1 MKAKMIVVSIA
12 VAAVISGG
20 LIYNAQNQQSKTQAQ
35 AATAAPAPTVPVA
48 EVITHE
54 LRPTAEYTGYLSAPQ
69 SVELRSRIGGVIE
82 RVSVP
87 EGSYVQKGQTLFKID
102 PEPFQLA
109 LDIAQARLK
118 AIDVQYKQAIA
129 DFNRA
134 NQLLAS
140 GAVSKK
146 IYDDALATKNN
157 RQAQVQEAHTA
168 VDEAKLNLSYTNIK
182 APISGRVDRVLVTAG
197 NLITG
202 GNTSNTTLLTSIVSV
217 NPLYVYFDLDE
228 ATLLKL
234 KEQNKQGLL
243 NLPIA
248 MGLANTENHPYLGQL
263 NFISNQVDQRTGTI
277 RVRASVE
284 NKQGELSSGMFARIQ
299 LTTGANYPAILIDDQ
314 AVGSDQ
320 DKNYVL
326 ILGAGNKVE
335 YRPVKLGAMFNG
347 LRIIDQGLK
356 SGEKIIL
363 KGLVGPGMQVNPN
376 IVPMQDNTQQAK
388 VANKGEK

>member
-1 MKAKMIVVSIA
+1 MKGKMIVVSIA

-20 LIYNAQNQQSKTQAQ
+20 LIYNAKDKQDISNAPT
-35 AATAAPAPTVPVA
+35 ATAPAPQVPVA

-54 LRPTAEYTGYLSAPQ
+54 LRPTVEYTGYLSAPQ
-69 SVELRSRIGGVIE
+69 SVELRSRIGGLIE
-82 RVSVP
+82 SVSVP

-109 LDIAQARLK
+109 LNSAQARLK
-118 AIDVQYKQAIA
+118 AIEVQYQQAIT
-129 DFNRA
+129 DFNRVS
-134 NQLLAS
+134 QLLTS
-140 GAVSKK
+140 GAISRK

-157 RQAQVQEAHTA
+157 RQAQVQEARTA
-168 VDEAKLNLSYTNIK
+168 VDEAKLNLSYTAIK

-197 NLITG
+197 NLVTG
-202 GNTSNTTLLTSIVSV
+202 GNTSNTTLLTNIVSI

-228 ATLLKL
+228 ATLLTL
-234 KEQNKQGLL
+234 KAQNKKELL

-248 MGLANTENHPYLGQL
+248 MGLANGENHPYLGQL

-277 RVRASVE
+277 RVRASIE
-284 NKQGELSSGMFARIQ
+284 NSQGELSPGMFARIQ
-299 LTTGANYPAILIDDQ
+299 LTTGANYSAILVNDL
-314 AVGSDQ
+314 AVGADQ

-326 ILGAGNKVE
+326 ILGAENKVE
-335 YRPVKLGAMFNG
+335 YRPIKLGAMFNG

-363 KGLVGPGMQVNPN
+363 KGLVGPGMQVKPN
-376 IVPMQDNTQQAK
+376 VVPMQE
-388 VANKGEK
+388 VASQTSEVKEGGKS